1 MKTEVGVLLMAH
13 GSPDSLEEVGPF
25 LDYVRG
31 GRPTP
36 QALVEE
42 IREHYRRIGGRS
54 PLLDL
59 TQAQAT
65 ALQAR
70 LNLAGDRFRV
80 YVGMRNWRPFIQDTV
95 QQMVTDGL
103 QRVIALSLAPQ
114 YSQLSVGAYEQALA
128 RAQAALGVSLDVRC
142 IASWHAHPLL
152 LQAFAE
158 KIQEALARLPWGEP
172 AQVHPIFTAHSLPER
187 ILAEGD
193 PYAAEVEG
201 TARGVAALVG
211 FTEWDL
217 AYQSQGATADPWL
230 GPTLEAVLQRCAA
243 RGQRQVLL
251 VPIGFVCDHME
262 ILYDLD
268 IVAQRIAQEQGL
280 SLTRTAS
287 LNTSPCFIEA
297 LADVIQRYV

>member
-1 MKTEVGVLLMAH
+1 MRTEVGVLLMAH

-65 ALQAR
+65 DLEER
-70 LNLAGDRFRV
+70 LNLGGNRFRV
-80 YVGMRNWRPFIQDTV
+80 YVGMRNWRPFIQETL
-95 QQMVTDGL
+95 QQIVRDGL
-103 QRVIALSLAPQ
+103 RCVIALSLAPQ
-114 YSQLSVGAYEQALA
+114 YSQLSVGAYQQALA

-142 IASWHAHPLL
+142 VASWHDHPLL

-158 KIQEALARLPWGEP
+158 KVQEALDRFPLEER
-172 AQVHPIFTAHSLPER
+172 AQVQLIFTAHSLPER
-187 ILAEGD
+187 VLAEGD

-217 AYQSQGATADPWL
+217 AYQSQGATAEPWL

-243 RGQRQVLL
+243 RGRRQVLV

-268 IVAQRIAQEQGL
+268 IVAQRMAQDQGL

-287 LNTSPCFIEA
+287 LNTSPRFIEA
-297 LADVIQRYV
+297 LADVIHHAL